1 MRRKMSKSARR
12 SLLKAMRKSRSN
24 LKNKRKANMLL
35 IIWRNSVLMLNH
47 VFKQQ
52 SQKLSECVERLSL

>member
-24 LKNKRKANMLL
+24 LKNKRKTNMLL
-35 IIWRNSVLMLNH
+35 IFWRNSVLMLNH

-52 SQKLSECVERLSL
+52 SQKLSECAERLSL